1 MKITKSW
8 MAAAMFA
15 ALVSPCAFAGNGPA
29 ANGKAAAKGDA
40 AAGKELFTK
49 RCAMCHGP
57 DATGDTPIA
66 KALGATI
73 PDYRSKTVQDMTDAD
88 LKKQI
93 TEGKGKMPAQSG
105 LSDDDIA
112 NLIAFIRTFAAK
124 KP

>member
-1 MKITKSW
+1 MRNWIAGI
-8 MAAAMFA
+8 MLA
-15 ALVSPCAFAGNGPA
+15 ALFTPGAFAGNG
-29 ANGKAAAKGDA
+29 GAAAKGDA
-40 AAGKELFTK
+40 TAGKDVFTK

-57 DATGDTPIA
+57 DATGDTPMA

-73 PDYRSKTVQDMTDAD
+73 PDFRSKTVQDMTDAD

-93 TEGKGKMPAQSG
+93 LEGKNKMPPQSG

-112 NLIAFIRTFAAK
+112 NVIAYIRTFAAK